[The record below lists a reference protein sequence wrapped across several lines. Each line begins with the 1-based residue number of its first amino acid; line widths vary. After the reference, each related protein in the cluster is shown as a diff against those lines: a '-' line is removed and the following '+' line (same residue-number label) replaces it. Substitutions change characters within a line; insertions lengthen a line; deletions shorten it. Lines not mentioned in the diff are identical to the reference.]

1 MKLLFVLVG
10 LILFCKGIEKGSNW
24 LFFGGLI
31 LMMSFLRWQI
41 FDNWFFDFVV
51 DVRGWDF
58 CKTTFFTKLSKRGC
72 NFSLFYSFFLA
83 NQCV

>member
-31 LMMSFLRWQI
+31 INDVL
-41 FDNWFFDFVV
+41 FDVAAF
-51 DVRGWDF
+51 R
-58 CKTTFFTKLSKRGC
+58 
-72 NFSLFYSFFLA
+72 
-83 NQCV
+83 

>member
-31 LMMSFLRWQI
+31 LMMSFLMWQL
-41 FDNWFFDFVV
+41 FDNCF
-51 DVRGWDF
+51 
-58 CKTTFFTKLSKRGC
+58 
-72 NFSLFYSFFLA
+72 LFRCWRRRTRRQRELR
-83 NQCV
+83 CGKERRV

>member
-31 LMMSFLRWQI
+31 LMMSFLMWQL
-41 FDNWFFDFVV
+41 FDNWVFGFAVGV
-51 DVRGWDF
+51 DGHGGRE
-58 CKTTFFTKLSKRGC
+58 
-72 NFSLFYSFFLA
+72 N
-83 NQCV
+83 

>member
-31 LMMSFLRWQI
+31 LMMSFLMWQL
-41 FDNWFFDFVV
+41 FDNCFFCFVV
-51 DVRGWDF
+51 GVDGHGGRE
-58 CKTTFFTKLSKRGC
+58 
-72 NFSLFYSFFLA
+72 N
-83 NQCV
+83 

>member
-31 LMMSFLRWQI
+31 LMMSFLI
-41 FDNWFFDFVV
+41 TGF
-51 DVRGWDF
+51 
-58 CKTTFFTKLSKRGC
+58 
-72 NFSLFYSFFLA
+72 LFRCWRRRTRRQRELR
-83 NQCV
+83 CGKERRV